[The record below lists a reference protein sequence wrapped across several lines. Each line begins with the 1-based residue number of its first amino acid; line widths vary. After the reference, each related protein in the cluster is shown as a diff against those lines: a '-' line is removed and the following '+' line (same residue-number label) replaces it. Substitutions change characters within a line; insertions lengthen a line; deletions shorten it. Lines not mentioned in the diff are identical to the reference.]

1 MSKKMWNKIFK
12 SKSQKSQPLGKINKR
27 HSRGIYEE
35 YQQLNDLLAGEKAQL
50 NFNQNEKENDHG
62 NGCGNANGNANINV
76 FEQQPQQS
84 SFNSL
89 QLSEA
94 QQQHHQQLQQQQQQ
108 QLSTFSRVRNTFSL
122 KRNKKQPTNAKSSE
136 SDTPSSVGAASK
148 IDEIATAATVTAAT
162 AATSAILTNQS
173 HCNQLQRVLIVVNK
187 IDVATN
193 SPTNHHLHANPTKPT
208 ASAIK
213 STINATTDLDAE
225 DTIRGTDDDPLPP
238 PPPPLTSGL
247 PVPVPEHVP
256 IQSSDLTP
264 CPCCSRTFNLS
275 ALRKHVVI
283 CEKSSKKRK
292 VFDSSRQRR
301 EGTSLSTYVL
311 PKNFG
316 LPNAERN
323 PGVSPSSQNREA
335 APEPVSSPLPV
346 RRKSQTEMVR
356 STARASL
363 RKAASTLSN
372 NSGDSAPLATAPVAA
387 ATPSPAA
394 APPAPRERSLAK
406 RIKAPACDRCPHCDR
421 SFNPKAFDRHV
432 EWCKEKAIQAT
443 MKSGNSQE
451 TSKAKERLEARKQ
464 YRPPN
469 LKTKRSLA
477 RDKYSGHHE
486 EVLEAG
492 DMSAPK
498 PNMMSLSMTSSV
510 HSDNNQMVKVRGE
523 PSRGTTQVTNNQMS
537 LYRPNDEDPPS
548 SPPPRERISHR
559 SKRKPSEACS
569 EIDETMD
576 RLRRV
581 EPQALKPARSRKS
594 GSRRD
599 KLEMGDKEIS
609 LPNLPQVTMTFDE
622 LNGLIKRKGGTPIC
636 NVQLDDQEIA
646 RLAAK
651 TSHTSIPLVRQARRR
666 LRNRENPNLELRA
679 LEQDAV
685 LPNNVEFASLDSSL
699 VPLHRKQREATF
711 SVSEDESPRAEIQ
724 IKLESTTMRTLC
736 RPKKRSGAGFT
747 GALSSSEPMRALP
760 MPQLKQSLEAINQS
774 IGKVSLPRLELG
786 NEIKEQEAYDQDEET
801 SELDFDD
808 DLEKDDTRVVVEEPL
823 SEEEE
828 EIVAAVEE
836 PVMTLPPLIK
846 QGNNVSRRLVLL
858 EQDENGTMYIKT
870 APNGKRRLKSGLGDK
885 YDPFLS
891 AKRQLEELCSPNTP
905 PPQEEVVPTPNKPK
919 TPLTATPFAA
929 PSISMTTSLTS
940 SGLGSRPAQVTP
952 KVQPVSNFRRTS
964 SLRGPRRTPLL
975 PSRPLFATNYRPT
988 IQRGLS
994 DEGPIS
1000 TNFLKPEEY
1009 DEMPVRAACGND
1021 FHSPRV
1027 VRRDT
1032 SASNRKQMMK
1042 LPVGGVSTETDTSSP
1057 QPTRSVAKTD
1067 SLAVFLKYE
1076 HELEQLNA
1084 KAAAATELAT
1094 QLTSK
1099 DLKDKSNNLSKQ
1111 NSAKSLAQSTPTTT
1125 TQLPPLTPVAPT
1137 PQSPTVVKENSSYP
1151 PIVTPLRLEPI
1162 NKPVTPIKLESIF
1175 GPRREIGLG
1184 SGLGSTT
1191 GSVAGDYID
1200 PKLINACDNLHV
1212 NSGVSSDAS
1221 STPQQLSQS
1230 RSRSSSQ
1237 STIVHERRQS
1247 GEARNLL
1254 KRKMRLGR
1262 NQFLYDASPE
1272 DAGDASSG
1280 CSADDEANRSSIE
1293 FDEQC
1298 WQQQQ
1303 KQLLANPLPMVMP
1316 MVHGHSN
1323 MPTFDD
1329 FDFEEFLSSFENE
1342 NDDEQFPLFKDC
1354 REFLLN
1360 RSTSRQRS
1368 FQKATSTPQPTATQQ
1383 QQQQQHH
1390 QNHQSNNNNKSK
1402 DVHAHRSDSN
1412 MSGNTD
1418 VSSQHEEIEK
1428 QSRQAETEKQS
1439 RQAEIEKQSRL
1450 AEMEKQSRLTELEM
1464 QTRLAEMEK
1473 QSRLVEL
1480 ETQSRLAEL
1489 EKRAAAEDQQKR
1501 EIFNRNSADDQQ
1513 KREIFISI
1521 ETEANAQG
1529 KSPISPDSLRHMVGN
1544 SQTPIDVLHIENGN
1558 EPEHAK
1564 FSKISDTEDVGEEL
1578 GDRPSQLS
1586 SNRLVPSSSSCV
1598 LAPNVQLNNAK
1609 NLIQKMQSDFRQL
1622 GEEAGASM
1630 RRTLIANGGRSEE
1643 QQQIRDP
1650 EPNGQQQHTFQQQ
1663 PLQHQQVEGSSPP
1676 TPSPSADSDELSS
1689 LDSYTMLSRGT
1700 GSKISTDSAYGSN
1713 SPFSLSR
1720 QRSSELQLMRPHT
1733 ASAKLASNLSDASTQ
1748 AQIKYG
1754 TLKAR
1759 QRLFANNGS
1768 SIINN
1773 NGSGDGAES
1782 SSSGSENS
1790 LEVQQNQQHQQHQ
1803 QLTSNYN
1810 YQQQQQHQAQS
1821 PPAYNSNTINNNT
1834 SVLMTPSTSQHSLF
1848 SRQHSST
1855 SSMSSSMKMSKFC
1868 HECGAKFIIEHA
1880 KFCMECGVR
1889 RMVL

>member
-1 MSKKMWNKIFK
+1 M
-12 SKSQKSQPLGKINKR
+12 
-27 HSRGIYEE
+27 
-35 YQQLNDLLAGEKAQL
+35 A
-50 NFNQNEKENDHG
+50 
-62 NGCGNANGNANINV
+62 
-76 FEQQPQQS
+76 
-84 SFNSL
+84 
-89 QLSEA
+89 
-94 QQQHHQQLQQQQQQ
+94 
-108 QLSTFSRVRNTFSL
+108 T
-122 KRNKKQPTNAKSSE
+122 SE
-136 SDTPSSVGAASK
+136 SSRRPLEAIFIATPPHTPLLQHSSVTRTTTPR
-148 IDEIATAATVTAAT
+148 E
-162 AATSAILTNQS
+162 L
-173 HCNQLQRVLIVVNK
+173 
-187 IDVATN
+187 
-193 SPTNHHLHANPTKPT
+193 PTMYHFDFA
-208 ASAIK
+208 
-213 STINATTDLDAE
+213 INATTDLDAE

-870 APNGKRRLKSGLGDK
+870 APNGKRRLK
-885 YDPFLS
+885 
-891 AKRQLEELCSPNTP
+891 
-905 PPQEEVVPTPNKPK
+905 
-919 TPLTATPFAA
+919 
-929 PSISMTTSLTS
+929 
-940 SGLGSRPAQVTP
+940 
-952 KVQPVSNFRRTS
+952 
-964 SLRGPRRTPLL
+964 
-975 PSRPLFATNYRPT
+975 
-988 IQRGLS
+988 
-994 DEGPIS
+994 
-1000 TNFLKPEEY
+1000 
-1009 DEMPVRAACGND
+1009 
-1021 FHSPRV
+1021 
-1027 VRRDT
+1027 
-1032 SASNRKQMMK
+1032 
-1042 LPVGGVSTETDTSSP
+1042 
-1057 QPTRSVAKTD
+1057 
-1067 SLAVFLKYE
+1067 
-1076 HELEQLNA
+1076 
-1084 KAAAATELAT
+1084 
-1094 QLTSK
+1094 
-1099 DLKDKSNNLSKQ
+1099 
-1111 NSAKSLAQSTPTTT
+1111 
-1125 TQLPPLTPVAPT
+1125 
-1137 PQSPTVVKENSSYP
+1137 
-1151 PIVTPLRLEPI
+1151 
-1162 NKPVTPIKLESIF
+1162 
-1175 GPRREIGLG
+1175 
-1184 SGLGSTT
+1184 
-1191 GSVAGDYID
+1191 
-1200 PKLINACDNLHV
+1200 
-1212 NSGVSSDAS
+1212 
-1221 STPQQLSQS
+1221 
-1230 RSRSSSQ
+1230 
-1237 STIVHERRQS
+1237 
-1247 GEARNLL
+1247 
-1254 KRKMRLGR
+1254 
-1262 NQFLYDASPE
+1262 
-1272 DAGDASSG
+1272 
-1280 CSADDEANRSSIE
+1280 
-1293 FDEQC
+1293 
-1298 WQQQQ
+1298 
-1303 KQLLANPLPMVMP
+1303 
-1316 MVHGHSN
+1316 
-1323 MPTFDD
+1323 
-1329 FDFEEFLSSFENE
+1329 
-1342 NDDEQFPLFKDC
+1342 
-1354 REFLLN
+1354 
-1360 RSTSRQRS
+1360 
-1368 FQKATSTPQPTATQQ
+1368 
-1383 QQQQQHH
+1383 
-1390 QNHQSNNNNKSK
+1390 
-1402 DVHAHRSDSN
+1402 RSDSN

>member
-870 APNGKRRLKSGLGDK
+870 APNGKRRLK
-885 YDPFLS
+885 
-891 AKRQLEELCSPNTP
+891 
-905 PPQEEVVPTPNKPK
+905 
-919 TPLTATPFAA
+919 
-929 PSISMTTSLTS
+929 
-940 SGLGSRPAQVTP
+940 
-952 KVQPVSNFRRTS
+952 
-964 SLRGPRRTPLL
+964 
-975 PSRPLFATNYRPT
+975 
-988 IQRGLS
+988 
-994 DEGPIS
+994 
-1000 TNFLKPEEY
+1000 
-1009 DEMPVRAACGND
+1009 
-1021 FHSPRV
+1021 
-1027 VRRDT
+1027 
-1032 SASNRKQMMK
+1032 
-1042 LPVGGVSTETDTSSP
+1042 
-1057 QPTRSVAKTD
+1057 
-1067 SLAVFLKYE
+1067 
-1076 HELEQLNA
+1076 
-1084 KAAAATELAT
+1084 
-1094 QLTSK
+1094 
-1099 DLKDKSNNLSKQ
+1099 
-1111 NSAKSLAQSTPTTT
+1111 
-1125 TQLPPLTPVAPT
+1125 
-1137 PQSPTVVKENSSYP
+1137 
-1151 PIVTPLRLEPI
+1151 
-1162 NKPVTPIKLESIF
+1162 
-1175 GPRREIGLG
+1175 
-1184 SGLGSTT
+1184 
-1191 GSVAGDYID
+1191 
-1200 PKLINACDNLHV
+1200 
-1212 NSGVSSDAS
+1212 
-1221 STPQQLSQS
+1221 
-1230 RSRSSSQ
+1230 
-1237 STIVHERRQS
+1237 
-1247 GEARNLL
+1247 
-1254 KRKMRLGR
+1254 
-1262 NQFLYDASPE
+1262 
-1272 DAGDASSG
+1272 
-1280 CSADDEANRSSIE
+1280 
-1293 FDEQC
+1293 
-1298 WQQQQ
+1298 
-1303 KQLLANPLPMVMP
+1303 
-1316 MVHGHSN
+1316 
-1323 MPTFDD
+1323 
-1329 FDFEEFLSSFENE
+1329 
-1342 NDDEQFPLFKDC
+1342 
-1354 REFLLN
+1354 
-1360 RSTSRQRS
+1360 
-1368 FQKATSTPQPTATQQ
+1368 
-1383 QQQQQHH
+1383 
-1390 QNHQSNNNNKSK
+1390 
-1402 DVHAHRSDSN
+1402 RSDSN

>member
-1 MSKKMWNKIFK
+1 
-12 SKSQKSQPLGKINKR
+12 
-27 HSRGIYEE
+27 
-35 YQQLNDLLAGEKAQL
+35 
-50 NFNQNEKENDHG
+50 
-62 NGCGNANGNANINV
+62 
-76 FEQQPQQS
+76 
-84 SFNSL
+84 
-89 QLSEA
+89 
-94 QQQHHQQLQQQQQQ
+94 
-108 QLSTFSRVRNTFSL
+108 
-122 KRNKKQPTNAKSSE
+122 
-136 SDTPSSVGAASK
+136 
-148 IDEIATAATVTAAT
+148 
-162 AATSAILTNQS
+162 
-173 HCNQLQRVLIVVNK
+173 
-187 IDVATN
+187 
-193 SPTNHHLHANPTKPT
+193 
-208 ASAIK
+208 
-213 STINATTDLDAE
+213 
-225 DTIRGTDDDPLPP
+225 
-238 PPPPLTSGL
+238 
-247 PVPVPEHVP
+247 
-256 IQSSDLTP
+256 
-264 CPCCSRTFNLS
+264 
-275 ALRKHVVI
+275 
-283 CEKSSKKRK
+283 
-292 VFDSSRQRR
+292 
-301 EGTSLSTYVL
+301 
-311 PKNFG
+311 
-316 LPNAERN
+316 
-323 PGVSPSSQNREA
+323 
-335 APEPVSSPLPV
+335 
-346 RRKSQTEMVR
+346 MVR

-870 APNGKRRLKSGLGDK
+870 APNGKRRLK
-885 YDPFLS
+885 
-891 AKRQLEELCSPNTP
+891 
-905 PPQEEVVPTPNKPK
+905 
-919 TPLTATPFAA
+919 
-929 PSISMTTSLTS
+929 
-940 SGLGSRPAQVTP
+940 
-952 KVQPVSNFRRTS
+952 
-964 SLRGPRRTPLL
+964 
-975 PSRPLFATNYRPT
+975 
-988 IQRGLS
+988 
-994 DEGPIS
+994 
-1000 TNFLKPEEY
+1000 
-1009 DEMPVRAACGND
+1009 
-1021 FHSPRV
+1021 
-1027 VRRDT
+1027 
-1032 SASNRKQMMK
+1032 
-1042 LPVGGVSTETDTSSP
+1042 
-1057 QPTRSVAKTD
+1057 
-1067 SLAVFLKYE
+1067 
-1076 HELEQLNA
+1076 
-1084 KAAAATELAT
+1084 
-1094 QLTSK
+1094 
-1099 DLKDKSNNLSKQ
+1099 
-1111 NSAKSLAQSTPTTT
+1111 
-1125 TQLPPLTPVAPT
+1125 
-1137 PQSPTVVKENSSYP
+1137 
-1151 PIVTPLRLEPI
+1151 
-1162 NKPVTPIKLESIF
+1162 
-1175 GPRREIGLG
+1175 
-1184 SGLGSTT
+1184 
-1191 GSVAGDYID
+1191 
-1200 PKLINACDNLHV
+1200 
-1212 NSGVSSDAS
+1212 
-1221 STPQQLSQS
+1221 
-1230 RSRSSSQ
+1230 
-1237 STIVHERRQS
+1237 
-1247 GEARNLL
+1247 
-1254 KRKMRLGR
+1254 
-1262 NQFLYDASPE
+1262 
-1272 DAGDASSG
+1272 
-1280 CSADDEANRSSIE
+1280 
-1293 FDEQC
+1293 
-1298 WQQQQ
+1298 
-1303 KQLLANPLPMVMP
+1303 
-1316 MVHGHSN
+1316 
-1323 MPTFDD
+1323 
-1329 FDFEEFLSSFENE
+1329 
-1342 NDDEQFPLFKDC
+1342 
-1354 REFLLN
+1354 
-1360 RSTSRQRS
+1360 
-1368 FQKATSTPQPTATQQ
+1368 
-1383 QQQQQHH
+1383 
-1390 QNHQSNNNNKSK
+1390 
-1402 DVHAHRSDSN
+1402 RSDSN